1 MKKITQLILFIFVIF
16 ALFLFNKIYL
26 SKDDKI
32 ITQLVVPDDQLAQ
45 QSKNNLIKNL
55 KYVVN
60 LDQNN
65 QYIITFILDMVKLN
79 KVIKSTEFVKM
90 QNVKAIIID
99 KNKESFIIKSDIADY
114 NNSNYS
120 TKFRNNVSIEYMN
133 NRIFSDKLDLNFEN
147 NEAKIFD
154 NVKYEGLY
162 GTITSD
168 NILINLIS
176 KKVDL
181 YMNNENDKVQL
192 NKN

>member
-32 ITQLVVPDDQLAQ
+32 ITQLVVPDDQLVQ

-65 QYIITFILDMVKLN
+65 QYIITSDLSELINDNNNEL
-79 KVIKSTEFVKM
+79 VKM

>member
-65 QYIITFILDMVKLN
+65 QYIITSDLSELINDN
-79 KVIKSTEFVKM
+79 NNEFVKM

-99 KNKESFIIKSDIADY
+99 KNKDSFIIKSDIADY

-133 NRIFSDKLDLNFEN
+133 NRIFSDKLDLNFKN

>member
-65 QYIITFILDMVKLN
+65 QYIITSDLSELINDN
-79 KVIKSTEFVKM
+79 NNEFVKM

-99 KNKESFIIKSDIADY
+99 KNKDSFIIKSDIADY

-133 NRIFSDKLDLNFEN
+133 NRIFSDKLDLNFKN

-168 NILINLIS
+168 NILINFIS

>member
-65 QYIITFILDMVKLN
+65 QYIIT
-79 KVIKSTEFVKM
+79 
-90 QNVKAIIID
+90 
-99 KNKESFIIKSDIADY
+99 
-114 NNSNYS
+114 
-120 TKFRNNVSIEYMN
+120 
-133 NRIFSDKLDLNFEN
+133 
-147 NEAKIFD
+147 
-154 NVKYEGLY
+154 
-162 GTITSD
+162 
-168 NILINLIS
+168 
-176 KKVDL
+176 
-181 YMNNENDKVQL
+181 
-192 NKN
+192 

>member
-65 QYIITFILDMVKLN
+65 QYIITSDLSELINDN
-79 KVIKSTEFVKM
+79 NNEFVKM

-181 YMNNENDKVQL
+181 YMNNENDKVKL

>member
-65 QYIITFILDMVKLN
+65 QYIITSDLSELIN
-79 KVIKSTEFVKM
+79 NNNNEFVKM

>member
-1 MKKITQLILFIFVIF
+1 MKKITQLILFCFVIF
-16 ALFLFNKIYL
+16 ALFIFNKIYFA
-26 SKDDKI
+26 DDKKI
-32 ITQLVVPDDQLAQ
+32 ITQSEMPNDQLVQ

-65 QYIITFILDMVKLN
+65 QYIITSGLSELININNVE
-79 KVIKSTEFVKM
+79 TVKM

-99 KNKESFIIKSDIADY
+99 SNKESFIIKSDIADY
-114 NNSNYS
+114 NNSNYR
-120 TKFRNNVSIEYMN
+120 TKFKNNVSIEYMN
-133 NRIFSDKLDLNFEN
+133 NKIFSDKLDLNFEN
-147 NEAKIFD
+147 NIAKISE

-168 NILINLIS
+168 NILINLIT

-181 YMNNENDKVQL
+181 YMNNENDDVQL

>member
-65 QYIITFILDMVKLN
+65 QYIITSDLSELINDNNNEL
-79 KVIKSTEFVKM
+79 VKM

-99 KNKESFIIKSDIADY
+99 KNKDSFIIKSDIADY

-133 NRIFSDKLDLNFEN
+133 NRIFSDKLDLNFKN

>member
-65 QYIITFILDMVKLN
+65 QYIITSDLSELINDNNNEL
-79 KVIKSTEFVKM
+79 VKM

>member
-65 QYIITFILDMVKLN
+65 QYIITSDLSELINDN
-79 KVIKSTEFVKM
+79 NNEFVKM

-120 TKFRNNVSIEYMN
+120 TKFRNNVIKFVSN
-133 NRIFSDKLDLNFEN
+133 NN
-147 NEAKIFD
+147 
-154 NVKYEGLY
+154 
-162 GTITSD
+162 
-168 NILINLIS
+168 
-176 KKVDL
+176 
-181 YMNNENDKVQL
+181 
-192 NKN
+192 